1 MMFWGSLFLS
11 SNLSS
16 SRSLRTKNYP
26 ITPTQPPM
34 KHWAQLLNPDRAHDH
49 VDRYQAT
56 HDDKHSASNSKDM
69 CRIALPVFILWHV
82 IMALQQ

>member
-1 MMFWGSLFLS
+1 
-11 SNLSS
+11 
-16 SRSLRTKNYP
+16 
-26 ITPTQPPM
+26 M